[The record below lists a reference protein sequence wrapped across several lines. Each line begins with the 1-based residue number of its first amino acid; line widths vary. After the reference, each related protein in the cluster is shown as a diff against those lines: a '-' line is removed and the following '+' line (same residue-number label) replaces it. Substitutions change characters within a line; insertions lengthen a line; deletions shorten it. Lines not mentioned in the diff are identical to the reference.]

1 MCEFFCNSHFAEK
14 VEVETQKLLEK
25 QKAET
30 EAQRLLQQQQAEMK
44 LSFPLPLVTI
54 VTAVPFPPFANQAAF
69 EFPLPHFQKNLS
81 CKKNDHSVY
90 VTHYLI

>member
-44 LSFPLPLVTI
+44 LSFPLVTI

-81 CKKNDHSVY
+81 CKKNDHSV
-90 VTHYLI
+90 